1 MSLQFERYE
10 VLTFDCYGTLIDWE
24 TGILTALTPLL
35 AARNINLDE
44 RQILELFAE
53 FEPEL
58 ELRSEYMTYREV
70 LRGVIKKFGDR
81 FNFAPS
87 EEELHSLPESI
98 KNWQPFSDT
107 VEALKLLKQR
117 FKLGILSNID
127 DDLFADSAQYLQVK
141 FDWIITAKQA
151 KSYKPS
157 HNNFKLAF
165 ERIGLPTDK
174 ILHVAQSIYHDIV
187 PARSLGLS
195 TVWVNRR
202 IEKEGFGATKAAD
215 EKPDLEVPNLQ
226 TLAEIIL
233 GK

>member
-1 MSLQFERYE
+1 MTLQFDRYE

-24 TGILTALTPLL
+24 QGILTAMKPLL
-35 AARNINLDE
+35 ATRNVNLDE

-58 ELRSEYMTYREV
+58 ERRSPDITYREI
-70 LRGVIKKFGDR
+70 LQGVVKKFGDR
-81 FNFAPS
+81 FNFNPS
-87 EEELHSLPESI
+87 KEELNSLPESI
-98 KNWQPFSDT
+98 KNWLPFPDT

-117 FKLGILSNID
+117 FKLGIISNVD
-127 DDLFADSAQYLQVK
+127 DDLFAYSAQHLQVE

-157 HNNFKLAF
+157 PNNFKLAF
-165 ERIGLPTDK
+165 EKIGLPTDK

-202 IEKEGFGATKAAD
+202 VGKEGFGATKAAE
-215 EKPDLEVPNLQ
+215 EKPNLEVLNLQ
-226 TLAEIIL
+226 ILAEIIL